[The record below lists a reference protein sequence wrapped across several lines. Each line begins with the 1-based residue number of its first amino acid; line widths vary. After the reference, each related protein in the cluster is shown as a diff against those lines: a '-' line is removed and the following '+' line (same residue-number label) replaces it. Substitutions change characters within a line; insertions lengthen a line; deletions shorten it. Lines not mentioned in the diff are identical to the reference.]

1 MHLLLTPPRKRKIGK
16 NIFALVLPYAVFYE
30 ESEKKYEKNLE
41 RISTLPPRP
50 RMWIVGEN
58 QQNPVFSAIL
68 VS

>member
-1 MHLLLTPPRKRKIGK
+1 MTRSNMHLLLTPPRKSKIGK

-50 RMWIVGEN
+50 
-58 QQNPVFSAIL
+58 
-68 VS
+68 